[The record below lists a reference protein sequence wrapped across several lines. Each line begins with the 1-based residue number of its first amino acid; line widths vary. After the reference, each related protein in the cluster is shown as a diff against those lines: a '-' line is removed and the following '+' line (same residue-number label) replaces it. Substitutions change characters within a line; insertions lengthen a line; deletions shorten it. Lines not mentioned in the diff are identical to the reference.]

1 MGPRDTSDDSEVGR
15 YIEILL
21 AVVLCSDSS
30 ATKIETSSS
39 VAGKMMNV
47 VQCLTTSFLPSLKFR
62 GAAGKSPMQ
71 SECRPYFWSTRL
83 NFNEVSAEYV
93 LANVNLTFAF
103 VKPRL
108 RMSDVLQA

>member
-39 VAGKMMNV
+39 VTGKMMNV
-47 VQCLTTSFLPSLKFR
+47 VQCLTTSFSPSLKFR
-62 GAAGKSPMQ
+62 GAAGKKSNAKRMP
-71 SECRPYFWSTRL
+71 PLFL
-83 NFNEVSAEYV
+83 
-93 LANVNLTFAF
+93 VNTS
-103 VKPRL
+103 K
-108 RMSDVLQA
+108 LQ